1 METNKISRI
10 INQSVIGG
18 VAAGFAHHFQ
28 IDRALVRILFCLA
41 FFFTAGVPVVVVYI
55 ILWAVLPKAIKET
68 KDEDDKDI
76 VRI

>member
-1 METNKISRI
+1 METNKIYRI

-28 IDRALVRILFCLA
+28 IDKALVRILFVLA
-41 FFFTAGVPVVVVYI
+41 FFFTAGIPVVVVYI
-55 ILWAVLPKAIKET
+55 ILWAVLPKAIKES
-68 KDEDDKDI
+68 KDDDDKDI

>member
-1 METNKISRI
+1 METNKIYRI

-28 IDRALVRILFCLA
+28 IDKALVRILFVLA
-41 FFFTAGVPVVVVYI
+41 FFFTAGIPVVVVYI
-55 ILWAVLPKAIKET
+55 ILWAVLPKAIKES
-68 KDEDDKDI
+68 KDDDDKEI

>member
-1 METNKISRI
+1 MESKKIYRI

-28 IDRALVRILFCLA
+28 IDKVLVRILFVLA
-41 FFFTAGVPVVVVYI
+41 FFFTAGVPVTVVYI

-76 VRI
+76 VRL

>member
-1 METNKISRI
+1 METNKIYRI

-28 IDRALVRILFCLA
+28 IDKVLVRILFVLA
-41 FFFTAGVPVVVVYI
+41 FFFTAGVPVTVVYI

-76 VRI
+76 VSL

>member
-1 METNKISRI
+1 MENNKIYRI

-18 VAAGFAHHFQ
+18 VAAGFAHHFK
-28 IDRALVRILFCLA
+28 IDRALVRILFVLA

-55 ILWAVLPKAIKET
+55 VLWAILPKAIKES
-68 KDEDDKDI
+68 KDEDDKEI

>member
-1 METNKISRI
+1 METNRIYRI

-28 IDRALVRILFCLA
+28 IDRALVRILFILA
-41 FFFTAGVPVVVVYI
+41 FFLTACVPVVVVYI
-55 ILWAVLPKAIKET
+55 ILWAVLPKAIKES